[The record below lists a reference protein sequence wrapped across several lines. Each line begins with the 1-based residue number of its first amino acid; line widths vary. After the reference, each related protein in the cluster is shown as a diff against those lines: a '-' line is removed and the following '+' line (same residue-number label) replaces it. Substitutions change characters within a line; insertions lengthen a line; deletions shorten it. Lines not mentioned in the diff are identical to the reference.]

1 MPLAR
6 YALYAQGEQIHVA
19 PTAFDDEMGVVNARN
34 TAFEGGVFVVSV
46 CIVLRKASYP
56 SDFEFEQELAAAGE
70 FTNDGG
76 SCIVAPDGRVLA
88 GPLWKQEGHSLCR
101 PRPQRDAACGS
112 APRYG
117 RPLRPTRSPRIAIQH
132 GGSDA
137 GLGRAAGRPIGC
149 RVQTVCCLAGAAHP
163 AICSM
168 EPAAETP
175 EAKDQSSNVEL
186 AITTM
191 TSSGRTP
198 GALVRCST
206 RRP

>member
-76 SCIVAPDGRVLA
+76 SCIVALDGRVLA
-88 GPLWKQEGHSLCR
+88 GPLWKQEGILYADLDLNETLRAGQLLDTVGHYAR
-101 PRPQRDAACGS
+101 PEVLG
-112 APRYG
+112 
-117 RPLRPTRSPRIAIQH
+117 LRFNTEAQTQVSE
-132 GGSDA
+132 
-137 GLGRAAGRPIGC
+137 GL
-149 RVQTVCCLAGAAHP
+149 RVDP
-163 AICSM
+163 
-168 EPAAETP
+168 
-175 EAKDQSSNVEL
+175 
-186 AITTM
+186 
-191 TSSGRTP
+191 
-198 GALVRCST
+198 
-206 RRP
+206 